1 MTHKSLVDGFSDSYL
16 KDTIEKEGRERQG
29 TDTSGSGRKNWG
41 WDGEKLGG
49 EVCVC
54 VCVCWG
60 EECGRNKNSR
70 SRDGFLIQV
79 LKMCWSHIFQ
89 RVLGW
94 KKSFVIQDCWS
105 CIHAAWQKC
114 RLPHWTMILS
124 CTVRGICYSW
134 DCRTFQG
141 LCMQPCDLLAS
152 KAYAVGSQ

>member
-41 WDGEKLGG
+41 WDGEKLEG
-49 EVCVC
+49 EVC

-105 CIHAAWQKC
+105 CIHAA
-114 RLPHWTMILS
+114 
-124 CTVRGICYSW
+124 
-134 DCRTFQG
+134 
-141 LCMQPCDLLAS
+141 
-152 KAYAVGSQ
+152 